1 MAADDRPRRRLRAV
15 GGSIRWR
22 VTLAAVLVVGLAL
35 AAGAAGMIT
44 LLHRAEED
52 NVRTAARLRANEVA
66 AVLEAGQS
74 PGTLAVDD
82 EEEVLIQVLDT
93 AGKVVASSPNMAGR
107 PPVADVRAGQ
117 AKRIDETPI
126 EDEASVVVAR
136 AAEGPSGSF
145 TVLVARTLSDSSTE
159 DVAELLRIG
168 LPLLLV
174 LVGFTTWWAV
184 GRALIPTLGRL
195 EESQARQ
202 RRFVS
207 DASHELRSP
216 LAIIRQH
223 AEVALTHPE
232 RADAAK
238 LAQRVLTEGI
248 RMQRLVED
256 LLLLARADEGTSP
269 VRRTPVDLD
278 DVVFEVA
285 AGLRQASSLQV
296 DTTAVS
302 AGRVSGD
309 QSQLQRMVQNLADN
323 AARHARGAVGFVLR
337 EDSSGSTQLC
347 VEDDGPGI
355 AEADRQRI
363 FERFVRLDGA
373 RARDA
378 GGSGLGLAI
387 VAEIVA
393 SHGGTI
399 SVGPSALG
407 GARFEVLLPRQA

>member
-302 AGRVSGD
+302 AGRVAGD

>member
-1 MAADDRPRRRLRAV
+1 MAAEDRRRRRLRAV

-22 VTLAAVLVVGLAL
+22 VTLAAVVVVGLAL
-35 AAGAAGMIT
+35 LAGAVGMIT

-52 NVRTAARLRANEVA
+52 NVRTAARLRANEIA
-66 AVLEAGQS
+66 AVIEAGQA

-82 EEEVLIQVLDT
+82 EEEVLIQVLDP
-93 AGKVVASSPNMAGR
+93 AGKVVSSSPNMAGR
-107 PPVADVRAGQ
+107 PPVADVAPGK

-136 AAEGPSGSF
+136 SARGPSATF
-145 TVLVARTLSDSSTE
+145 TVLVARTLSDSSAE
-159 DVAELLRIG
+159 DVADLLRIG
-168 LPLLLV
+168 VPLLLA
-174 LVGFTTWWAV
+174 LVGLTTWLAV

-202 RRFVS
+202 RRFVG

-216 LAIIRQH
+216 LATIRQH
-223 AEVALTHPE
+223 AEVAIAHPE
-232 RADAAK
+232 RADKAK
-238 LAQRVLTEGI
+238 LAQTVLTEGT

-269 VRRTPVDLD
+269 VRRLPVDLD

-285 AGLRQASSLQV
+285 AGLRQASSLRV
-296 DTTAVS
+296 DTSAVS
-302 AGRVSGD
+302 AGRVAGD
-309 QSQLQRMVQNLADN
+309 QNQLQRMVQNLADN
-323 AARHARGAVGFVLR
+323 AARHARGSVGFVLH
-337 EDSSGSTQLC
+337 ENSSGSTQLC
-347 VEDDGPGI
+347 VEDDGPGV

-393 SHGGTI
+393 AHGGTI
-399 SVGPSALG
+399 SVGTSPLG
-407 GARFEVLLPRQA
+407 GARFEVVLPSHT

>member
-302 AGRVSGD
+302 AGRVAGD

-337 EDSSGSTQLC
+337 EDSSGSTQHC

-363 FERFVRLDGA
+363 FDRFVRLDGA

>member
-22 VTLAAVLVVGLAL
+22 VTLAAVVVVGLAL
-35 AAGAAGMIT
+35 LAGAVGMIT
-44 LLHRAEED
+44 LLRQAHED
-52 NVRTAARLRANEVA
+52 NVRTAARLRVNEIV
-66 AVLEAGQS
+66 AVLEAGQA
-74 PGTLAVDD
+74 PGALAVDD
-82 EEEVLIQVLDT
+82 DEEVIIQVLDASGT
-93 AGKVVASSPNMAGR
+93 VVASSPNVVGR
-107 PPVADVRAGQ
+107 PPVADVRPGK

-136 AAEGPSGSF
+136 AARGPSATF
-145 TVLVARTLSDSSTE
+145 TVLVARTLGDGSTE

-168 LPLLLV
+168 LPLLLA

-195 EESQARQ
+195 EESQSRQ
-202 RRFVS
+202 RRFVA

-223 AEVALTHPE
+223 AEVALAHPE
-232 RADAAK
+232 RTDTAK
-238 LAQRVLTEGI
+238 LAQTVLTEDT

-269 VRRTPVDLD
+269 LRRQPVDLD

-285 AGLRQASSLQV
+285 AGLRQSSSLRV

-302 AGRVSGD
+302 AGRVAGD
-309 QSQLQRMVQNLADN
+309 QGQLQRMVQNLADN
-323 AARHARGAVGFVLR
+323 AARHARTTVGFVLR
-337 EDSSGSTQLC
+337 EVSSSATQLC
-347 VEDDGPGI
+347 VDDDGPGI

-393 SHGGTI
+393 AHGGTI
-399 SVGPSALG
+399 TVGTSPLG
-407 GARFEVLLPRQA
+407 GARVEVVLPRTV

>member
-1 MAADDRPRRRLRAV
+1 M
-15 GGSIRWR
+15 
-22 VTLAAVLVVGLAL
+22 
-35 AAGAAGMIT
+35 
-44 LLHRAEED
+44 
-52 NVRTAARLRANEVA
+52 
-66 AVLEAGQS
+66 
-74 PGTLAVDD
+74 
-82 EEEVLIQVLDT
+82 
-93 AGKVVASSPNMAGR
+93 VVASSPNMAGR
-107 PPVADVRAGQ
+107 PPVADVRPGK

-126 EDEASVVVAR
+126 ENEPSIVVAE
-136 AAEGPSGSF
+136 AARGPAGAF
-145 TVLVARTLSDSSTE
+145 TVLVARTAVDESTE
-159 DVAELLRIG
+159 EVAGLLKVG

-174 LVGFTTWWAV
+174 FFGVTTWLAV

-202 RRFVS
+202 RRFVA

-223 AEVALTHPE
+223 AEVALAHPE
-232 RADAAK
+232 RTDTAK
-238 LAQRVLTEGI
+238 LASTVLAEDT

-256 LLLLARADEGTSP
+256 LLLLARADEGTSA
-269 VRRTPVDLD
+269 VRRQPVDLD

-285 AGLRQASSLQV
+285 AGLRQSSPLRV

-302 AGRVSGD
+302 AGRVAGD

-323 AARHARGAVGFVLR
+323 AARHARATVGFGLR
-337 EDSSGSTQLC
+337 EDAAGKTKLW

-393 SHGGTI
+393 AHAGTVT
-399 SVGPSALG
+399 VGTSPLG
-407 GARFEVLLPRQA
+407 GARFEVVLPSHA

>member
-22 VTLAAVLVVGLAL
+22 VTLAAVVVVGLAL

-107 PPVADVRAGQ
+107 PPVAHVRPGQ

-126 EDEASVVVAR
+126 EDDASVVVAR
-136 AAEGPSGSF
+136 AAHGPSATF
-145 TVLVARTLSDSSTE
+145 TVLVARTLSDSSIE

-202 RRFVS
+202 RRFVG

-216 LAIIRQH
+216 LANIRQH
-223 AEVALTHPE
+223 AEVALAHPE

-238 LAQRVLTEGI
+238 LAQRVLTEGT

-256 LLLLARADEGTSP
+256 LLLLARADERTSP

-285 AGLRQASSLQV
+285 AGLRQVSSLRV

-302 AGRVSGD
+302 AGRVAGD

-399 SVGPSALG
+399 SVGPSPLG
-407 GARFEVLLPRQA
+407 GARFEVLLPRHA